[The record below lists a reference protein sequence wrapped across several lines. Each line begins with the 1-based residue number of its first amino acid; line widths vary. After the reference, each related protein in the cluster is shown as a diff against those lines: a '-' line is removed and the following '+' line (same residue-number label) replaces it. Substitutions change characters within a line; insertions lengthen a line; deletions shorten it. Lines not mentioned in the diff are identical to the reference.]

1 METQLR
7 KRMQQVKELFT
18 DCTDVFEEL
27 VAVKTHL
34 AEKIE
39 ECQSAVENIQSS
51 LSKVDV
57 SQPKV
62 EDQIQVQDCSSL
74 YMLYHHTWTVVTP
87 LLSLSSSP
95 GSV

>member
-1 METQLR
+1 
-7 KRMQQVKELFT
+7 MQQVKELFT

-87 LLSLSSSP
+87 LSSLSSSP